1 MPSKETSTSRKRMRE
16 YRARMREKGLRPVQ
30 MWAYDTSAPG
40 FREEIEKE
48 LEIIR
53 NSAEEE
59 EILDWIEQV
68 YDWPKD

>member
-1 MPSKETSTSRKRMRE
+1 
-16 YRARMREKGLRPVQ
+16 MREKGLRPVQ

-53 NSAEEE
+53 KSEEEE

>member
-1 MPSKETSTSRKRMRE
+1 MTDKAAPSSSKRMRE

-48 LEIIR
+48 LEVIR
-53 NSAEEE
+53 KSDEEE
-59 EILDWIEQV
+59 EILDWVEQV
-68 YDWPKD
+68 YDWPKE